1 VKSILQPKK
10 SMKKLIYL
18 PLLAIIV
25 LTGCKGNS
33 FMTQR
38 YTQFGHSSNKKGVQE
53 KIVATDSEK
62 STAIATVNVK
72 YEKPNDVLICSADSK
87 KISEIPVSAF
97 PAFTLKTTQLT
108 ITTDDFSENLTSTK
122 SNNKI
127 YKTKKSLRER
137 YSSAKG
143 ILDSVL
149 GIVVT
154 IVVLVVVIVLVLIL
168 VAAIV

>member
-1 VKSILQPKK
+1 
-10 SMKKLIYL
+10 MKKLIYL
-18 PLLAIIV
+18 PLLSIII

-33 FMTQR
+33 FTTQR
-38 YTQFGHSSNKKGVQE
+38 YTQFGHSSHKKGVPE
-53 KIVATDSEK
+53 KIVTTDSEK
-62 STAIATVNVK
+62 STAIATENVLSV
-72 YEKPNDVLICSADSK
+72 ESDDVLICSADSK
-87 KISEIPVSAF
+87 KISETPVSAF
-97 PAFTLKTTQLT
+97 PAFTLKTTQLA

-149 GIVVT
+149 GLVVT
-154 IVVLVVVIVLVLIL
+154 IVVLVVLIVLVLIL
-168 VAAIV
+168 VAAIA